1 MFKKENTH
9 KERIKEELYI
19 STKKKEEEWMPVGLK
34 NPNTNLMDGTAQ
46 Q

>member
-19 STKKKEEEWMPVGLK
+19 STKKKKSDIYISLNINASWLK
-34 NPNTNLMDGTAQ
+34 ESQ
-46 Q
+46 Y

>member
-19 STKKKEEEWMPVGLK
+19 STKKKKKSDIYISLNINASWLK
-34 NPNTNLMDGTAQ
+34 ESQ
-46 Q
+46 Y